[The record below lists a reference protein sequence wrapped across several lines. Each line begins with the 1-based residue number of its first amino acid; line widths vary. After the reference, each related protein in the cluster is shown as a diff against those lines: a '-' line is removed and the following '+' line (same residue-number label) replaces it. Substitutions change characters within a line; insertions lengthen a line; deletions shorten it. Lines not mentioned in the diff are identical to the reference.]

1 MPPNPERR
9 AQLTDAGIRILARE
23 GARGLTHRA
32 VDAEAGVPI
41 GTASN
46 YFKNRDALMED
57 LGRRILQ
64 ILSPPDDLLVEMRE
78 MEAPTRDQQV
88 RLIREVVRNVLAHS
102 GLFLALLEL
111 RLEATRRPRLRATLT
126 EAVRRT
132 VESDVAFHE
141 ASGLPGCCCTS
152 PSTAS
157 SWTSSPFR
165 TPWTSATWSRSWD
178 ASWTGWSFPP
188 RPERRA
194 RRPSRRRSARAM
206 SSAMRCDARTP
217 ENAPCMSGSPL
228 G

>member
-64 ILSPPDDLLVEMRE
+64 ILSPPDDLLTEMRE
-78 MEAPTRDQQV
+78 MEAPTREQQV

-141 ASGLPGCCCTS
+141 ASGLPGGRDDVLLLHLTIDGLILDQLTL
-152 PSTAS
+152 P
-157 SWTSSPFR
+157 
-165 TPWTSATWSRSWD
+165 D
-178 ASWTGWSFPP
+178 ALDIGDLEPVVGRIVDRLVLP
-188 RPERRA
+188 A
-194 RRPSRRRSARAM
+194 AA
-206 SSAMRCDARTP
+206 
-217 ENAPCMSGSPL
+217 
-228 G
+228 